1 MTTNFNLE
9 IIKNYLLNYIILFLP
24 LFMILGNGVINFAF
38 LIVTV
43 IYLAECII
51 KKKLLYSEKFEF
63 KVFIVLYFYII
74 LNSLLSTNL
83 ENSIIRSIGYAKFFI
98 FILVYLNYFKNDFD
112 FKKIGFF
119 WISIIIFLSIDII
132 YQSFFGKDLFGYDT
146 GNPLRNSGF
155 FFDELIAGAFL
166 LGLSILS
173 VFLLNSKIKKPIQYL
188 LLLFFFITCVLTG
201 ERSNTIKFLLI
212 FVISH
217 FVIFEISLDKIKKN
231 ILILLL
237 IIGMISPVLYFQSDK
252 LKSRYFSPIS
262 FSQHEKGA
270 DSQSLFEQYFTS
282 AYGAHSISSFLI
294 FKENFLFGIGNK
306 SFRFECN
313 SVSEDVKKFQQ
324 KIYPSI
330 SYFPTSCST
339 HPHQLYNELLSEH
352 GIFGTLLLI
361 SLIFFIIIRRIKQKN
376 LSGLNY
382 AGLLYILMV
391 FIPILPSGS
400 FFTTFNSAIFWVNF
414 LFFLNNT
421 SKV

>member
-1 MTTNFNLE
+1 MTSNFNRE
-9 IIKNYLLNYIILFLP
+9 IIKNYLLKYIILFLP
-24 LFMILGNGVINFAF
+24 LFMILGNGVTNFAL
-38 LIVTV
+38 LIVTM
-43 IYLAECII
+43 IYLIECII
-51 KKKLLYSEKFEF
+51 KKKILYSEKFEF
-63 KVFIVLYFYII
+63 KVFVILYLYII

-83 ENSIIRSIGYAKFFI
+83 ENSIIRALGYVKFFI
-98 FILVYLNYFKNDFD
+98 FVLVYLNYFKNDFN

-119 WISIIIFLSIDII
+119 WLPIILFLSIDII

-188 LLLFFFITCVLTG
+188 LLLFFLIACVLTG

-212 FVISH
+212 FFISH
-217 FVIFEISLDKIKKN
+217 FIIFEISLDKIKKN
-231 ILILLL
+231 ILMLIL
-237 IIGMISPVLYFQSDK
+237 IIGIISPVLYFQYDK
-252 LKSRYFSPIS
+252 IKSRYFSSIS
-262 FSQHEKGA
+262 FSLKGG
-270 DSQSLFEQYFTS
+270 DNQSLIEQYISS
-282 AYGAHSISSFLI
+282 AYGSHSISSLLI
-294 FKENFLFGIGNK
+294 FKENFLFGVGNK

-313 SVSEDVKKFQQ
+313 SVSDDVKKFQQ

-330 SYFPTSCST
+330 SYFPVSCST
-339 HPHQLYNELLSEH
+339 HPHQIYYEFLSEH
-352 GIFGTLLLI
+352 GIFGTLLII
-361 SLIFFIIIRRIKQKN
+361 SLIFLIIIRRIKQKN
-376 LSGLNY
+376 LSSLNY
-382 AGLLYILMV
+382 AGLLYILIV

-400 FFTTFNSAIFWVNF
+400 FFTTFNSAIFWLNF